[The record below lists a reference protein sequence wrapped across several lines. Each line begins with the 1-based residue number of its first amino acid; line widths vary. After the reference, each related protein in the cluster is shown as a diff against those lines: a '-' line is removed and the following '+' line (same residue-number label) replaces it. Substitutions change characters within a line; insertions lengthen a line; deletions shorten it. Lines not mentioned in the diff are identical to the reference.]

1 MAGDEVSVR
10 RGLGREDVVD
20 WRAEPDVFTLGS
32 DDPSTNNDACWE
44 VFEDFVRTCIDPEF
58 HRPAR

>member
-1 MAGDEVSVR
+1 M
-10 RGLGREDVVD
+10 D